1 MSLNFKDKTII
12 VTGGTRGIGN
22 TIAEAFYKNG
32 GKVIITG
39 TKNPNNPTLADV
51 KKRMKYFQLNMLSNQ
66 SVENFIKKIKA
77 LDKIDV
83 LVNNAGINKID
94 TVYDI
99 SIKDWEHINKVNLAA
114 PFLIT
119 KEVSKKMVTKKQGR
133 IVNISSIFGVISK
146 GKRAAYSS
154 SKWGLIGLTK
164 AVAIDLAPFN
174 IQVNAISPGF
184 VDTDLTRRI
193 LNKQEIN
200 ALRKSIPQGRL
211 AHTQEIADL
220 VIFLSGDNNTY
231 ITGQNIVIDGGYT
244 IV

>member
-1 MSLNFKDKTII
+1 
-12 VTGGTRGIGN
+12 
-22 TIAEAFYKNG
+22 G